1 MEIEPHFVKN
11 YVYSQETPLRGGMLV
26 SELFGEPIDARFENL
41 AVPVGLSITHPG
53 FFGGSRKRA
62 DDSPVDLISDEMF
75 DRLFDLVSIKP
86 PANKTRKNLR
96 HMGATTK
103 KSQSTR

>member
-41 AVPVGLSITHPG
+41 AVPVGLSITQPW

-75 DRLFDLVSIKP
+75 NRLFDLVSVKP
-86 PANKTRKNLR
+86 DVSNKTKKNLH
-96 HMGATTK
+96 HMGSKTK
-103 KSQSTR
+103 KNNQ